1 MTGPAGLEVQGLS
14 VRYGGVHALE
24 DFAIAVAPGQL
35 VGLIGP
41 NGAGKTTAI
50 DAITGF
56 APSAGSVR
64 LDGHE
69 LRGLPPHARA
79 ARGLVRT
86 FQGSELFDDLD
97 VLGNLLVAASRRR
110 AWHVLSDLVRPGA
123 PGGAPVPEAV
133 GRALSTLGIE
143 HLRHRRTVELSEGER
158 KLVGLARALA
168 GNPRVLLL
176 DEPAAGLDTSESQ
189 ALGARLRAVAGAGL
203 AVVLVD
209 HDVDLV
215 LGTCD
220 AVHVLVQG
228 RVVASGPPAAVR
240 EDPAVIAAYLGASA

>member
-1 MTGPAGLEVQGLS
+1 VTPEPALAVEGLTVH
-14 VRYGGVHALE
+14 YGGVHALD
-24 DFAIAVAPGQL
+24 DFTISVGPGEL

-56 APSAGSVR
+56 TTSHGSVR
-64 LDGHE
+64 LAGHE
-69 LRGLPPHARA
+69 LRGLPPHRRV

-97 VLGNLLVAASRRR
+97 VLGNLLVAATRPR
-110 AWHVLSDLVRPGA
+110 AWRVLADLVRPGA
-123 PGGAPVPEAV
+123 SADAAVPPAV
-133 GRALSTLGIE
+133 DEALSTLAIQ
-143 HLRHRRTVELSEGER
+143 HLRHRRIVELSEGER

-168 GNPRVLLL
+168 CDPRVLLL
-176 DEPAAGLDTSESQ
+176 DEPAAGLDTSESL
-189 ALGARLRAVAGAGL
+189 ALGERLRAIAGSGR

-228 RVVASGPPAAVR
+228 RLVAGGVPSAVR
-240 EDPAVIAAYLGASA
+240 EDPTVIAAYLGAPA